1 MTRILKFS
9 LKVVFL
15 FLVSSVLMRAQVDRG
30 TINGTVSDS
39 TGAVVPGVVVTATNV
54 DTSESTTVI
63 TNTRGIYSI
72 LNQPVGRYLL
82 KIDKPGFKQFER
94 KGITLS
100 VLQVAEI
107 DVTLEVGSSTQV
119 VNVTDNAPVLDT
131 ETSNVGSD
139 IKASIT
145 TDLPLNVSGG
155 RDVEN
160 FAFSVMPGV
169 EESTSYGV
177 KSPYTATIN
186 GTQNFTKDVQI
197 DGTSLTATIP
207 ETNRKMVRRWKQF
220 KN

>member
-1 MTRILKFS
+1 MTQILKFS
-9 LKVVFL
+9 LRVVFL
-15 FLVSSVLMRAQVDRG
+15 FLVSSVLVRAQVDRG

-54 DTSESTTVI
+54 DTGESTTVI

-139 IKASIT
+139 IKTSVT

-155 RDVEN
+155 RDVEE
-160 FAFSVMPGV
+160 FCFLCDAW
-169 EESTSYGV
+169 
-177 KSPYTATIN
+177 
-186 GTQNFTKDVQI
+186 
-197 DGTSLTATIP
+197 
-207 ETNRKMVRRWKQF
+207 R
-220 KN
+220 